1 MNKLDGVIF
10 DMDGVIFDT
19 EKYYLKIWT
28 EVFLKRG
35 YKLSPEIYIS
45 IMGTGRANV
54 IKTFK
59 ENYGDNLPMDE
70 MYKEK
75 DEMLL
80 DAVRNNLVPI
90 KEGAEEILEY
100 LKKNNI
106 KTALATSSRRERLD
120 LQIKMYDIFNNFDAI
135 ISGEDIQNGKP
146 APDIF
151 IKAADKINAS
161 YDKCIVIEDSFAGIK
176 GARLAGMH
184 PIHVQDLRKADEEIL
199 KYAEKNFLNLN
210 EIKEYISKNYKK

>member
-1 MNKLDGVIF
+1 MKKLDGVIF

-28 EVFLKRG
+28 EVFKKRG
-35 YKLSPEIYIS
+35 YDLKPEIYIS
-45 IMGTGRANV
+45 VMGTGRANV

-59 ENYGDNLPMDE
+59 NNFGADLPMDE

-80 DAVRNNLVPI
+80 DAVRRNLVPI
-90 KEGAEEILEY
+90 KEGAESMLKY
-100 LKKNNI
+100 LKANNI
-106 KTALATSSRRERLD
+106 STALATSSRRERLD
-120 LQIKMYDIFNNFDAI
+120 LQIEMYDIFNLFDAI
-135 ISGEDIQNGKP
+135 VSGEDIVNGKP

-161 YDKCIVIEDSFAGIK
+161 YEDCIVIEDSFAGIK

-184 PIHVQDLRKADEEIL
+184 PIHVEDLRKADKDIL
-199 KYAEKNFLNLN
+199 KYAEENFLNLN
-210 EIKEYISKNYKK
+210 EIKEYIAENYII